1 MLTLKP
7 MFAVGRFSFEVA
19 GGLACAA
26 PSTAVR
32 HTNKNA
38 LQEDIVPHITGSVLI
53 VSTKYGT

>member
-1 MLTLKP
+1 